1 METAF
6 NEAFSGLVT
15 KLESWFAT
23 IIEYLP
29 NLSLAIL
36 VSVVAY
42 FAAKYVNRFTYKV
55 VSKRVQ
61 QDSVAKMISRIAAV
75 VLVLVGLYISLG
87 ILNLS
92 KTLTSLLATA
102 GVAGLAIGLA
112 LQNTLSNTVAGI
124 SLSFREKIQ
133 IGNWVET
140 NGYSGEVMDIN
151 LKEFV
156 IKEADNNIVILPN
169 KMILEN
175 ALKNYSLTTKMRIAL
190 ECGVG
195 YSSDLEQVKTL
206 TKDTIAATFSQV
218 KSADDVEFYYTEFGD
233 SSINYLCRF
242 WIDAESMLEKF
253 RAKTDAI
260 IEIKKAYDKAGINIP
275 FPIRTLQFDKKLSME
290 SSEAS
295 EASEQEEFSKN

>member
-1 METAF
+1 MDTAF
-6 NEAFSGLVT
+6 SEAFNGLVT
-15 KLESWFAT
+15 KLEGWFST

-29 NLSLAIL
+29 NLALAIL
-36 VSVVAY
+36 VSVAAY
-42 FAAKYVNRFTYKV
+42 FIAKYVNNFTYKII
-55 VSKRVQ
+55 SKRVK
-61 QDSVAKMISRIAAV
+61 QDSVSKMMSRIAAV
-75 VLVLVGLYISLG
+75 VVVLLGLYISLG

-140 NGYSGEVMDIN
+140 NGHSGEVMDIN

-175 ALKNYSLTTKMRIAL
+175 PLKNYSLTTKMRVAL

-195 YSSDLEQVKTL
+195 YESNLEDVKAL
-206 TKDTIAATFSQV
+206 TQKTIANTFDQV
-218 KSADDVEFYYTEFGD
+218 KSAEDVEFYYTEFGD

-242 WIDAESMLEKF
+242 WIDADSMLEKF
-253 RAKTDAI
+253 KAKTDAI

-275 FPIRTLQFDKKLSME
+275 FPIRTLEFNNKLSVDGGKV
-290 SSEAS
+290 AP
-295 EASEQEEFSKN
+295 QNEFSNN

>member
-36 VSVVAY
+36 VSVAAY

-275 FPIRTLQFDKKLSME
+275 FPIRTLQFDNKLSME
-290 SSEAS
+290 SSEAA